1 MKIFLFL
8 GSRRGYAVLKKLIAM
23 QANICG
29 ILCLKEDAHEEAFYP
44 RIVELAATQ
53 NIPIFFSHEVKP
65 SQYFEAVSS
74 CQPDIAF
81 AIGWRFLI
89 NSQTYRLPKHGT
101 LVIHDSLL
109 PKYRG
114 FAPMNWVLINGEPE
128 TGVTLFFMVD
138 AVDAGPIVDQLK
150 VAIHADDTAATLDK
164 KIITLYET
172 IIEKNLPKLIS
183 GDYLSVPQNEAEATY
198 TCKRIPEDGLI
209 NWHHPAEKIYQL
221 IRATSQPFPGAF
233 SYLNGKRITIWQAH
247 LPTVQPLY
255 VGVVPGR
262 VVGKKDDTIEVLTGD
277 GLLCIDLLQVAEEQP
292 IAAKDFPISV
302 KDTFK

>member
-1 MKIFLFL
+1 MKVFLFL
-8 GSRRGYAVLKKLIAM
+8 GSRRGYAALKKLISL

-44 RIVELAATQ
+44 RIAELAAAQ
-53 NIPIFFSHEVKP
+53 NVPVFFSHEVKP

-89 NSQTYRLPKHGT
+89 NSQTYQLPKHGT

-114 FAPMNWVLINGEPE
+114 FAPMNWVLINGEQE
-128 TGVTLFFMVD
+128 TGVSLFFMVD

-150 VAIHADDTAATLDK
+150 VAIDANDTAATLDK
-164 KIITLYET
+164 KIIALYEA
-172 IIEKNLPKLIS
+172 IIEKNLPKLTS
-183 GDYLSVPQNEAEATY
+183 GDYQSIPQNEAEATY
-198 TCKRIPEDGLI
+198 TCKRIPDDGLI
-209 NWHHPAEKIYQL
+209 NWHLSAQQIYNL

-233 SYLNGKRITIWQAH
+233 AYLNGKRITIWQAH
-247 LPTVQPLY
+247 LPAVQPLY

-262 VVGKKDDTIEVLTGD
+262 ILGKKDRRD
-277 GLLCIDLLQVAEEQP
+277 
-292 IAAKDFPISV
+292 
-302 KDTFK
+302 